1 MIPWWNCYLLNK
13 IFNRIW
19 RLKSFEISLGWKVS
33 PWHGVMIRKKKD
45 IQRIPLFYY
54 GTVMTDLGY
63 QRDLAP
69 ISRWSHYND
78 VIMGTIA
85 SQITNLTIVYSTVYS
100 DADLRKYQSSASLA
114 FVRGIHRRPV
124 NSPHKWPVTRK
135 MFPFDDVIMHYKK
148 NDDQNLWLTS
158 LKAYVYP

>member
-1 MIPWWNCYLLNK
+1 
-13 IFNRIW
+13 
-19 RLKSFEISLGWKVS
+19 
-33 PWHGVMIRKKKD
+33 
-45 IQRIPLFYY
+45 
-54 GTVMTDLGY
+54 
-63 QRDLAP
+63 
-69 ISRWSHYND
+69 
-78 VIMGTIA
+78 MGTIA

-114 FVRGIHRRPV
+114 FVRGIHQRPV
-124 NSPHKWPVTRK
+124 NSLHKWPVTRK